1 MNKIIKAIFVGDTH
15 GDDNTPDKRKDSY
28 LESCL
33 EEMQECVNI
42 ADSRGCDLVVHLGD
56 VFHRI
61 EPGPLIRNGYLKIL
75 SKAKTP
81 WYTVIGNHDVKHN
94 LAYYPQSSI
103 RTLIEAGVI
112 NSGDSI
118 EEFGVYLAHHTAE
131 LNDKLRD
138 GYLLDKDYPIIAA
151 HATITLGPFFGS
163 YVLFDEVKTHK
174 NNKLIVCGHVHDAME
189 SDRSDG
195 VKFINPG
202 SVCREK
208 LNEANKVKVPKI
220 LYVEY
225 DLAGKIYKTEYIV
238 LECCKPASEIFKIE
252 ETQLIKDNK
261 KDTQQYIK
269 QISTMNLFM
278 EDTDIYE
285 SLKQSAKL
293 KNIDDKVV
301 DLAIQTLTAVNDN

>member
-1 MNKIIKAIFVGDTH
+1 MNRIKVLFIGDTH

-28 LESCL
+28 LEACL

-42 ADSRGCDLVVHLGD
+42 ADERGCDLVVHLGD

-94 LAYYPQSSI
+94 LAYFPQSSI
-103 RTLIEAGVI
+103 RTLVEAGALI
-112 NSGDSI
+112 TGDSI
-118 EEFGVYLAHHTAE
+118 EEYGIFLAHHTAE
-131 LNDKLRD
+131 LNDQLRD
-138 GYLLDKDYPIIAA
+138 GYLLDKPYVIVAA

-163 YVLFDEVKTHK
+163 YVLFNEIKTNEK
-174 NNKLIVCGHVHDAME
+174 TKLIVCGHVHDAME
-189 SDRSDG
+189 SEREDG

-208 LNEANKVKVPKI
+208 LNEANKVKEPKI

-225 DLAGKIYKTEYIV
+225 DLDGNIYETEYV
-238 LECCKPASEIFKIE
+238 KLDCCKPSSEIFKIE
-252 ETQLIKDNK
+252 ETQLAKDNK

-269 QISTMNLFM
+269 QITTMNLLADDM
-278 EDTDIYE
+278 DIYE
-285 SLKQSAKL
+285 SLRQSAKI
-293 KNIDDKVV
+293 KKIDDKVI
-301 DLAIQTLTAVNDN
+301 DLAIQTLTAVNDK

>member
-1 MNKIIKAIFVGDTH
+1 MDKKIKVLFVGDTH

-28 LESCL
+28 LDACL
-33 EEMQECVNI
+33 EEMQECVEI
-42 ADSRGCDLVVHLGD
+42 ADARSCDLVVHLGD

-75 SKAKTP
+75 SRAKTP

-94 LAYYPQSSI
+94 LSYYPQSTI
-103 RTLIEAGVI
+103 RTLVESGVLI
-112 NSGDSI
+112 TGESI
-118 EEFGVYLAHHTAE
+118 EEYGIFLAHHTAE
-131 LNDKLRD
+131 LNDQLRD
-138 GYLLDKDYPIIAA
+138 GYLLDKPYPIVAA

-163 YVLFDEVKTHK
+163 YVLFDEVKTNDK
-174 NNKLIVCGHVHDAME
+174 TKLIVSGHVHDAME
-189 SDRSDG
+189 STRADG
-195 VKFINPG
+195 VQFINPG

-208 LNEANKVKVPKI
+208 LNEANKVKIPQV

-225 DLAGKIYKTEYIV
+225 DLNGNLYEIEYIK

-269 QISTMNLFM
+269 QISSMNLL
-278 EDTDIYE
+278 EDDIDIYE
-285 SLKQSAKL
+285 SLRQSAKI
-293 KNIDDKVV
+293 KNIDEKVV
-301 DLAIQTLTAVNDN
+301 DLAIQTLTALSDN

>member
-1 MNKIIKAIFVGDTH
+1 MKRIKVLFIGDTH

-28 LESCL
+28 LEACL

-42 ADSRGCDLVVHLGD
+42 ADRRECDLVVHLGD

-103 RTLIEAGVI
+103 RTLVESGVLQT
-112 NSGDSI
+112 GESI
-118 EEFGVYLAHHTAE
+118 EEYGIYLAHHTAE
-131 LNDKLRD
+131 LNDQLRE
-138 GYLLDKDYPIIAA
+138 GYLLDKPYPIIAA

-163 YVLFDEVKTHK
+163 YVLFDDVKTNSK
-174 NNKLIVCGHVHDAME
+174 SKLIVCGHVHDAME
-189 SDRSDG
+189 STRKDG
-195 VKFINPG
+195 VRFINPG

-208 LNEANKVKVPKI
+208 LNEANKAKIPQI

-225 DLAGKIYKTEYIV
+225 DLEGNIYETEYIT
-238 LECCKPASEIFKIE
+238 LQCCKPASEIFKIE
-252 ETQLIKDNK
+252 EAQIIKDNK

-269 QISTMNLFM
+269 QISTMNLFL
-278 EDTDIYE
+278 EDVDIFE
-285 SLKQSAKL
+285 SLRQSAKV
-293 KNIDDKVV
+293 KNIEDKVV
-301 DLAIQTLTAVNDN
+301 DLAIQTLQSVSDN

>member
-131 LNDKLRD
+131 LNDQLRD

-163 YVLFDEVKTHK
+163 YVLFDEVKTHE

-189 SDRSDG
+189 SDRLDG